1 MRVLLDTQS
10 YIWFVKGDER
20 LSTSA
25 RNTLGESAVE
35 KFISLSSVW
44 EIAIKISIGKLKLSQ
59 DLSNFIIKHQILN
72 EIKILEIN
80 LSHFDKYIILP
91 FHHRYP
97 FDRLIISQ
105 SLVEVIPVI
114 SSDNIFDRYGVNRI
128 W

>member
-20 LSTSA
+20 LSNIA
-25 RNTLGESAVE
+25 RNALGESNVE
-35 KFISLSSVW
+35 KFISLGSVW
-44 EIAIKISIGKLKLSQ
+44 EIAIKISIGKLKLTQ
-59 DLSNFIIKHQILN
+59 DLSSFISKHQILN

-97 FDRLIISQ
+97 FYRLIISQ
-105 SLVEVIPVI
+105 ALVEVIPII